1 MNELTF
7 LQIENGKNNLIKLK
21 NDLMERFLK
30 NDKRKKAD
38 RGYYEYEENKC
49 HGLKDVR
56 NLFNQNDDNDD
67 NDDDDDDDDD
77 DDYEGI
83 EYLFDK
89 GDVNQ
94 LIEEIIESSE
104 LIEDE
109 DEINDLI
116 DYLEII
122 CNKTVEITFND
133 SPFKSLILDIRSIL
147 ATDGCRELKKRLK
160 YIRKLRKSTT
170 LDIKNIAN
178 ESIEIKNKRINRNT
192 KEVRDYYQ
200 EKKLWCRN

>member
-1 MNELTF
+1 M
-7 LQIENGKNNLIKLK
+7 
-21 NDLMERFLK
+21 
-30 NDKRKKAD
+30 
-38 RGYYEYEENKC
+38 
-49 HGLKDVR
+49 
-56 NLFNQNDDNDD
+56 
-67 NDDDDDDDDD
+67 
-77 DDYEGI
+77 
-83 EYLFDK
+83 FDK

-160 YIRKLRKSTT
+160 YIRKLRKSIT

-178 ESIEIKNKRINRNT
+178 ESIKIKNKRINRNT